1 MVFDKPATRRCTAFT
16 LILCPEAARD
26 LTKIRH
32 AKEIATVVETMAI
45 LPIDP
50 YMGSIVEGEKDHER
64 RKHAGAYRLKYL
76 VDKER
81 KTVIIT
87 QIPRRP
93 KA

>member
-1 MVFDKPATRRCTAFT
+1 MVFDNLAIRRCTAFT
-16 LILCPEAARD
+16 VILRPEAARD
-26 LTKIRH
+26 LTKICH
-32 AKEIATVVETMAI
+32 AKEMATVVETLAI

-81 KTVIIT
+81 KTVLIT